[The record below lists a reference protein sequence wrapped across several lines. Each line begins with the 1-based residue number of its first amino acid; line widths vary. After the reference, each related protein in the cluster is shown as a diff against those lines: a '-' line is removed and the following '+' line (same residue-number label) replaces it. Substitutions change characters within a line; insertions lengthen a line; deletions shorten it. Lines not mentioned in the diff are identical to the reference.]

1 MRNSAS
7 SAVALLSACHIFMPT
22 MSVLSDI
29 VRVPITTNDGP
40 AFVLIGSSSDLN
52 QTLSR
57 NNQAPEGILI
67 VKEAGEG
74 FDVQFIASETIPE
87 TMKTLIIEK
96 MSSVRFSEEPKYT
109 GDAAADFVE
118 PTHAPEE
125 PLVTEFLGAS
135 TSTRV
140 STNDPVESMEVL
152 EKHTS
157 VNDGSMGM
165 DVEQK
170 GAHDDE
176 AVYEVTAPVDISGV
190 GYPSGGNI
198 TSTLA
203 PRSGKI
209 DSRGQQSGKLTGQ
222 RDSASSAR
230 TSHAL
235 MPAFMTIFLCVF
247 VSVSVGVM

>member
-7 SAVALLSACHIFMPT
+7 SAVALLTACHLFMPT

-29 VRVPITTNDGP
+29 VRVPITTKDGP

-57 NNQAPEGILI
+57 NNQTPEGILI

-74 FDVQFIASETIPE
+74 LDVQFIASETIPE

-96 MSSVRFSEEPKYT
+96 MSSVRFSKEPKYT
-109 GDAAADFVE
+109 GDAVADFIE

-125 PLVTEFLGAS
+125 PLVAEFRGAS
-135 TSTRV
+135 TSTSV
-140 STNDPVESMEVL
+140 SANDPVESMEEL

-157 VNDGSMGM
+157 VNEGSIGM
-165 DVEQK
+165 DV
-170 GAHDDE
+170 AHDDE
-176 AVYEVTAPVDISGV
+176 AVHELTAPVDSSGG
-190 GYPSGGNI
+190 GYPSGGNS
-198 TSTLA
+198 TSTVA
-203 PRSGKI
+203 PRSGRA

-230 TSHAL
+230 TSHA
-235 MPAFMTIFLCVF
+235 FMSIFLCVF